1 MLEDQGSQA
10 AEETGNS
17 DQGTNPVAQES
28 TVTATPELDEAGS
41 ELQQMRNEMDKKNVH
56 AQRKITQMGQDNSQ
70 MRDDLSQRDGEV
82 QQLRQQVNELQS
94 KQSQYMSDYG
104 LEDANQEASGSD
116 GGRLDM
122 MERALG
128 ETITER
134 YNMRESL
141 AQADAG
147 SKQTQRVQQYT
158 DNYGMSAEDA
168 QLAIQYED
176 AGEFMNSH
184 KVIELASA
192 QNRSRQSANQRRGSY
207 SSTEG
212 SSSSS
217 LFKSATDNKAAVD
230 NILGGSRTP
239 EEVASLIAD
248 DPSLIDK
255 LGDSL
260 KFSSE

>member
-17 DQGTNPVAQES
+17 EGTTPVAQEG

-41 ELQQMRNEMDKKNVH
+41 ELQQMRDEMDKRNVH

-70 MRDDLSQRDGEV
+70 KRDDLSQRDSEV

-94 KQSQYMSDYG
+94 NQSQYMSNYG
-104 LEDANQEASGSD
+104 TENEQEPSSGEKA
-116 GGRLDM
+116 RIDM
-122 MERALG
+122 LERALG
-128 ETITER
+128 DTINEM
-134 YNMRESL
+134 YSMRENL

-147 SKQTQRVQQYT
+147 TKQTQRVQQYK

-168 QLAIQYED
+168 NLAIQYED
-176 AGEFMNSH
+176 AGEFASAH

-207 SSTEG
+207 SGAEG

-217 LFKSATDNKAAVD
+217 LFRSATNNKAAVD
-230 NILGGSRTP
+230 NILGGQRTP
-239 EEVASLIAD
+239 EEVANLIAD
-248 DPSLIDK
+248 DPSLLDK

>member
-17 DQGTNPVAQES
+17 EGTNPVAQEG

-41 ELQQMRNEMDKKNVH
+41 ELQQMRSEMDKRNVH
-56 AQRKITQMGQDNSQ
+56 AQRKITQMGQENGQ
-70 MRDDLSQRDGEV
+70 MRDDLSQRDSEV

-94 KQSQYMSDYG
+94 NQSQYMSNYG
-104 LEDANQEASGSD
+104 VENEQEAPAGEKA
-116 GGRLDM
+116 RIDM
-122 MERALG
+122 LERALG
-128 ETITER
+128 DTINEM
-134 YNMRESL
+134 YSMRENL

-147 SKQTQRVQQYT
+147 TKQTQRVQQYK

-168 QLAIQYED
+168 NLAIQYED
-176 AGEFMNSH
+176 AGEFPSAH

-192 QNRSRQSANQRRGSY
+192 QNRSRQSATERRGSY
-207 SSTEG
+207 SSSEG

-217 LFKSATDNKAAVD
+217 LFRSATENKAAVD
-230 NILGGSRTP
+230 NILGGQRTP
-239 EEVASLIAD
+239 EEVANLIAD
-248 DPSLIDK
+248 DPSLLDK

-260 KFSSE
+260 RFNNDE

>member
-17 DQGTNPVAQES
+17 EGTNPVAQAS

-41 ELQQMRNEMDKKNVH
+41 ELQQMRDEMDKKNVH

-70 MRDDLSQRDGEV
+70 MRDDLSQRDSEV

-94 KQSQYMSDYG
+94 NQSQYMSNYG
-104 LEDANQEASGSD
+104 MENEQEASTGD
-116 GGRLDM
+116 NGRIDM
-122 MERALG
+122 LEKALG
-128 ETITER
+128 DTINEM
-134 YNMRESL
+134 YSMRENL

-147 SKQTQRVQQYT
+147 SKQTQRVQQYK
-158 DNYGMSAEDA
+158 DNYGMTDDDA
-168 QLAIQYED
+168 KLAIQYED
-176 AGEFMNSH
+176 AGEFPNAH

-192 QNRSRQSANQRRGSY
+192 QNRSRESANQRRGSY

-230 NILGGSRTP
+230 NILGGQRTP
-239 EEVASLIAD
+239 EEVANLIAD
-248 DPSLIDK
+248 DPSLLDK